1 MTYIYLHIQ
10 SVLIDLNPPKVWGA
24 EIWHLWEGRPG
35 FVKKHLSRGHQLW
48 DNHRYTARLIDT
60 AQIYSNHE
68 DIAEA
73 CWWSGIGR
81 VKFASF
87 FWLVPRGPAS
97 RFQMHRLVGWMTRK
111 AEQIEGDFF
120 WIVSSLHDIF
130 IIFMT
135 GIKGSMMNTCVFS
148 VSAMSRML
156 SRCRVPILT
165 GSSCLWCVRFKPI
178 QHDQDVFT
186 SSW

>member
-1 MTYIYLHIQ
+1 MTYIYIHIQ

-24 EIWHLWEGRPG
+24 EIWHLLGGSTRFCEETS
-35 FVKKHLSRGHQLW
+35 LANHQLW

-68 DIAEA
+68 DIAQA

-97 RFQMHRLVGWMTRK
+97 RFQVHRLVGWMTRK

-135 GIKGSMMNTCVFS
+135 VTKRLHDEYMCFS